1 MPEKIKSQ
9 IIYTI
14 GNEIEKGRGKKD
26 GGNRVK
32 RAWKIVVIATGEEPL
47 IKNSNKDGAKMR
59 IIEIQIIPGEDI
71 KVDENSAEI
80 INESRVA
87 SLENYGHF
95 YMPYITQLLLHKHE
109 LKTWFNEFKKKLH
122 ATDNITDRKAN
133 QFAAIYVAGKL
144 AEIVNQ
150 DINLPTM
157 DPEELVM
164 KYWNR
169 CVVSEPFVSQD
180 IEALEM
186 FYGKILTDI
195 NKFATKREV
204 GKREDVTNTVLYGF
218 NVNEYIELF
227 KPVADRY
234 LKEIEAEA
242 TTTYSSWRE
251 RKVIECSKNSTASKK
266 AGKPVYLPTHQV
278 SIHDKS
284 TNNYFENGMIR
295 LNKCRVM
302 ELLGLTKREAK
313 SLSDLCDLPPLSET

>member
-1 MPEKIKSQ
+1 MH

-14 GNEIEKGRGKKD
+14 GNEIEKGRGKKE
-26 GGNRVK
+26 GGNRLK

-95 YMPYITQLLLHKHE
+95 YMPYIVQALIHKHE
-109 LKTWFNEFKKKLH
+109 LKTWFKEFKKKLH

-144 AEIVNQ
+144 AEIVYR
-150 DINLPTM
+150 DMDMPAM

-169 CVVSEPFVSQD
+169 CVISEPLVPQD

-204 GKREDVTNTVLYGF
+204 GKREDASNTVLYGF
-218 NVNEYIELF
+218 NVDEYIEVF
-227 KPVADRY
+227 KPIADGY

-251 RKVIECSKNSTASKK
+251 RKVTECSKNPTASKK
-266 AGKPVYLPTHQV
+266 ASAPVYRPTHQV

-284 TNNYFENGMIR
+284 TNSYFENGMIR
-295 LNKCRVM
+295 LNKRRIM
-302 ELLGLTKREAK
+302 ELLDLTKREVK
-313 SLSDLCDLPPLSET
+313 SLSDLYDLPPLSET